1 MITGVWY
8 QHYSHIKFSTYTFF
22 SNNDTWERCERH
34 ELLMNASLYVFT
46 MFHHIRRTLVQ
57 SVWVQ
62 TRVHV
67 GVSSLSEPECCPS
80 TEPSPGSRLQRQRSD
95 YLETFRCLQAKRS
108 CWDVGESLA
117 VDRLTW
123 CGGQP
128 AHHKSR
134 LEKEGRAWRS
144 NPSALANYFNPLWS
158 FHHSCLLIWINS
170 CPLHSLE
177 VGTFAST
184 RSAIQ

>member
-8 QHYSHIKFSTYTFF
+8 QHYSHIKFSTYIFF
-22 SNNDTWERCERH
+22 SNNDTWETIR
-34 ELLMNASLYVFT
+34 LYVFT

-62 TRVHV
+62 TRALV
-67 GVSSLSEPECCPS
+67 GVSSLSEPERCPS
-80 TEPSPGSRLQRQRSD
+80 TEPSSGSRLQRQRSD

-108 CWDVGESLA
+108 CWDVGGSLA

-128 AHHKSR
+128 ARHKSR

-144 NPSALANYFNPLWS
+144 NPSALANYFNPLWRVFITAACS
-158 FHHSCLLIWINS
+158 S
-170 CPLHSLE
+170 E
-177 VGTFAST
+177 
-184 RSAIQ
+184 